1 MSNPTVIKLY
11 ILHLED
17 KSEEVYIWKMKWQ
30 RGFYP
35 MLEHL
40 AGQD

>member
-1 MSNPTVIKLY
+1 MSNPIVIKFY

-17 KSEEVYIWKMKWQ
+17 IVEEVYIWKMKWQ
-30 RGFYP
+30 RFYP